1 MKRKT
6 LLILGAGI
14 DQSLGIKKAKQ
25 MGFRVVCC
33 DADKKAP
40 GFKLADDYKVISIYD
55 EGSMLKSALGFNRK
69 YKLDGVMT
77 LGTDTSFIIAKI
89 VNKLGLPG
97 PSLETAYLT
106 TDKIEMKKYLKK
118 HGIPVPWFKRLR
130 SLSQFKKIAKEL
142 DHNIVIKPADS
153 RGALG
158 VLKISKKIDLE
169 WAYKHAKSCSP
180 TKRLIVEKF
189 EKGPQNSTESI
200 IYDDFS
206 VTPGFSDRNYEGTK
220 RFLPYI
226 IEDGGEL
233 PSHLDKLKQSSI
245 SKLAENAARVFGL
258 NRWTAKGDMVLTKG
272 GPKVIEM
279 TARLS
284 GGFFSS
290 LEIEMCT
297 GVDFM
302 RAAINLALGVK
313 PDLEKLKPKFHNFLC
328 QRYFFLKPGKIKDI
342 RGLEKLDKDS
352 SVKFFRIWRKK
363 GEIVPQT
370 TSMHARSGVVIV
382 QGLSRLDS
390 IKKAENAIKAV
401 KIIYY

>member
-1 MKRKT
+1 
-6 LLILGAGI
+6 
-14 DQSLGIKKAKQ
+14 
-25 MGFRVVCC
+25 
-33 DADKKAP
+33 
-40 GFKLADDYKVISIYD
+40 
-55 EGSMLKSALGFNRK
+55 
-69 YKLDGVMT
+69 
-77 LGTDTSFIIAKI
+77 
-89 VNKLGLPG
+89 
-97 PSLETAYLT
+97 
-106 TDKIEMKKYLKK
+106 
-118 HGIPVPWFKRLR
+118 
-130 SLSQFKKIAKEL
+130 
-142 DHNIVIKPADS
+142 
-153 RGALG
+153 
-158 VLKISKKIDLE
+158 
-169 WAYKHAKSCSP
+169 
-180 TKRLIVEKF
+180 
-189 EKGPQNSTESI
+189 
-200 IYDDFS
+200 
-206 VTPGFSDRNYEGTK
+206 
-220 RFLPYI
+220 
-226 IEDGGEL
+226 
-233 PSHLDKLKQSSI
+233 
-245 SKLAENAARVFGL
+245 
-258 NRWTAKGDMVLTKG
+258 MVLTKG

-363 GEIVPQT
+363 GEIVPQM